1 MWIKLEK
8 NFFKFDSD
16 IYLCFVYISPINS
29 SFSGKNDDI
38 FDLLENDIAN
48 FSKTGYCLLFG
59 DFNARTNID
68 CDHIEDNITDDM
80 FKDISP
86 FYNFEYEDAYVPR
99 KNQDTHVTDTYGKKL
114 LDFCKTCD
122 LQITNGRI
130 LGDQLGYFT

>member
-38 FDLLENDIAN
+38 FELLENDIAN

-68 CDHIEDNITDDM
+68 CDHIEDNITNEM

-99 KNQDTHVTDTYGKKL
+99 KIK
-114 LDFCKTCD
+114 
-122 LQITNGRI
+122 I
-130 LGDQLGYFT
+130 LM